1 MLSIS
6 TLKYATHTH
15 TDTYTHTDAPYTHT
29 RMPDSTP
36 EDDGTLIEF
45 KAGRMKNADKVVVP
59 DERKGLIFIRQDES
73 QNLHFCWKDRRV
85 RGTELDVVVQ
95 PGSVEFHRIESCKT
109 GRIYV
114 LKFRHTSRRM
124 FFWMQDPHHE
134 LDDAICARVNELLRS
149 HEDDN
154 PKTVQASQG
163 GELPKQLSRENL

>member
-1 MLSIS
+1 MSLNFAFDFDTEIR
-6 TLKYATHTH
+6 YAHTRRGAA
-15 TDTYTHTDAPYTHT
+15 YT
-29 RMPDSTP
+29 RMPDFMQ

-59 DERKGLIFIRQDES
+59 DERKGLIFIRQDEARD
-73 QNLHFCWKDRRV
+73 LHFCWKDRRV

-154 PKTVQASQG
+154 SKTVDASQAA
-163 GELPKQLSRENL
+163 EVPKQLSRENL